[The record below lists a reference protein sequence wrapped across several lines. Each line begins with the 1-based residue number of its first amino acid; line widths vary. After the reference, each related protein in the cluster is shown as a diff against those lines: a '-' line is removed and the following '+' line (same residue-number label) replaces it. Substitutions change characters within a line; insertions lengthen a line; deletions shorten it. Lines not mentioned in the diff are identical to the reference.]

1 LPSSASAWLA
11 HILFSRKNNGPAEQ
25 VEESAPPGVLAT
37 QAIPMS
43 ERLHSLCWLCLPPSA
58 TESEVAEGGS
68 MKPQN
73 VD

>member
-1 LPSSASAWLA
+1 
-11 HILFSRKNNGPAEQ
+11 
-25 VEESAPPGVLAT
+25 
-37 QAIPMS
+37 MS